1 MMGVALEGKSVL
13 TVCGCDGEEAD
24 FLHRCGAVVTAID
37 LSAVAVRSARKRNA
51 SLQCACMD
59 AESLGFAD
67 RSFDWVVVRD
77 GLHHLARPI
86 QGLYEMERV
95 AREGFVV
102 IEAQDS
108 PPVRWLSKVGVAEN
122 WDPAGGYVYR
132 FSRREIYKIFSSM
145 QTVAGWKVHTAWLP
159 FGSNV
164 LGLFPPFRRW
174 MYPVIKQRALYSL
187 LNTKAARTTL
197 KAMFETAN
205 FLIGRWGNSFIMV
218 AWK

>member
-1 MMGVALEGKSVL
+1 MMPVSFAGKSVL
-13 TVCGCDGEEAD
+13 TVCGGDGEEAD
-24 FLHRCGAVVTAID
+24 YLHRSGAVVTAID
-37 LSAVAVRSARKRNA
+37 LSEIAARSARRRNA
-51 SLQCACMD
+51 SLRCACMD

-86 QGLYEMERV
+86 QGLFEMERV

-108 PPVRWLSKVGVAEN
+108 LPVRWLSKVGVAEN

-145 QTVAGWKVHTAWLP
+145 QTVKGWKIHAAWLP
-159 FGSNV
+159 FGSDV
-164 LGLFPPFRRW
+164 LSLFPPFRRFV
-174 MYPVIKQRALYSL
+174 YPVMNQRAIKRL
-187 LNTKAARTTL
+187 LDAKFTRAVFKAAF
-197 KAMFETAN
+197 K
-205 FLIGRWGNSFIMV
+205 IGNSLVGRCGNSLIVV

>member
-59 AESLGFAD
+59 AESLAFAD

-86 QGLYEMERV
+86 LGLYEMERV
-95 AREGFVV
+95 TREGFVV

-108 PPVRWLSKVGVAEN
+108 LPVRWLAKVGVAEN
-122 WDPAGGYVYR
+122 WDPANGYVYR
-132 FSRREIYKIFSSM
+132 FSRREMYKIFSSM
-145 QTVAGWKVHTAWLP
+145 QTVKGWEVHTAWLP
-159 FGSNV
+159 FGSDV
-164 LGLFPPFRRW
+164 LGLFPAFRRFV
-174 MYPVIKQRALYSL
+174 YPVMRQRAIAGL
-187 LNTKAARTTL
+187 LNARFTRSAF
-197 KAMFETAN
+197 KSAFEVAN
-205 FLIGRWGNSFIMV
+205 SLIGRWGN
-218 AWK
+218 